1 MVLKSSFIYN
11 SVPKI
16 RFGIGSIDESIDDL
30 LTILGERIM
39 LITDQG
45 LTDIGLHRRLL
56 EKMEEGG
63 APTILFD
70 EVESDP
76 SLSTVLTAIS
86 VAKNNSI
93 TGIIGFGGGSPMD
106 VAKLTALICGSKEN
120 LNDVWGIGN
129 AKGPR
134 LPLCLIP
141 TTAGT
146 GSEVT
151 PISIITIQ
159 GEEKRGVVSP
169 IILPDLAVLDPTL
182 TVGLPG
188 PITAATGIDA
198 MVHAIEAFSSKSSN
212 NNYISQLMAKEALM
226 LLNNS
231 ISLAVNNGKNIKART
246 NMLMGSMMAGMAFAN
261 SPVAAVHALA
271 YPLGGKYHIPHGL
284 SNALVLS
291 EVLKFNSS
299 NDTAAESYA
308 KLAQIVCPNVNE
320 VRSNRSEAIK
330 FSKYFETLSKTL
342 GLPLKLRELNIP
354 ERALKKLAK
363 DAMKQ
368 TRLLA
373 NNPRP
378 LTEADALKIYQ
389 SIW

>member
-16 RFGIGSIDESIDDL
+16 RFGVGSIDESIDDL

-141 TTAGT
+141 TTAGNRT
-146 GSEVT
+146 
-151 PISIITIQ
+151 
-159 GEEKRGVVSP
+159 SP
-169 IILPDLAVLDPTL
+169 IPRNTQRDTILVP
-182 TVGLPG
+182 
-188 PITAATGIDA
+188 
-198 MVHAIEAFSSKSSN
+198 SKS
-212 NNYISQLMAKEALM
+212 
-226 LLNNS
+226 
-231 ISLAVNNGKNIKART
+231 KNTQAT
-246 NMLMGSMMAGMAFAN
+246 
-261 SPVAAVHALA
+261 
-271 YPLGGKYHIPHGL
+271 
-284 SNALVLS
+284 
-291 EVLKFNSS
+291 
-299 NDTAAESYA
+299 
-308 KLAQIVCPNVNE
+308 
-320 VRSNRSEAIK
+320 
-330 FSKYFETLSKTL
+330 
-342 GLPLKLRELNIP
+342 
-354 ERALKKLAK
+354 
-363 DAMKQ
+363 
-368 TRLLA
+368 
-373 NNPRP
+373 
-378 LTEADALKIYQ
+378 
-389 SIW
+389 